1 MLNWVTKA
9 HLHSY
14 ALNYKF
20 RFKIIVVTRGE
31 SINSWLNY
39 LPLVSLNSPAY
50 YGRKLYLF
58 NLYHELQQQQQRL
71 TSPLIFRLSN
81 LSDKR
86 SSLVRIAIFRTVIK
100 LFVAKSPLPCSFSS
114 RLCIQ
119 LVQISI
125 CHLVHQSYS
134 KLAFLFHLFECRL
147 SSSRYLFLSCD
158 TKTAN
163 K

>member
-1 MLNWVTKA
+1 MGE
-9 HLHSY
+9 
-14 ALNYKF
+14 NY
-20 RFKIIVVTRGE
+20 I
-31 SINSWLNY
+31 Y
-39 LPLVSLNSPAY
+39 LIY
-50 YGRKLYLF
+50 IM
-58 NLYHELQQQQQRL
+58 NLKQQQRL
-71 TSPLIFRLSN
+71 TSPLIFRWSN
-81 LSDKR
+81 LSSKR

-134 KLAFLFHLFECRL
+134 KPAFSFHFFECRL

-163 K
+163 KYVCQDQLYCWPEWLPQLRSAPMLPEIGIFLDRY

>member
-1 MLNWVTKA
+1 MGE
-9 HLHSY
+9 
-14 ALNYKF
+14 NY
-20 RFKIIVVTRGE
+20 I
-31 SINSWLNY
+31 Y
-39 LPLVSLNSPAY
+39 LIY
-50 YGRKLYLF
+50 IM
-58 NLYHELQQQQQRL
+58 NLKQQQQRL
-71 TSPLIFRLSN
+71 TSPLIFRWSN
-81 LSDKR
+81 LSSKR

-163 K
+163 KYVCQDQLYCWPEWLPQLPSAPMLPEIGIFLDRY